1 MSTPIRH
8 YLKSFWLLAVAFIL
22 IVGCDS
28 DTTEPADDGDLTH
41 ATKITADE
49 TWCDDRLHI
58 IDGDIVVE
66 NATLTICD
74 GATVQFTENSRLII
88 GDNGALVTGADV
100 ADPKGVMITGS
111 SPVPGYWNMLEIRSS
126 ARTGATFCYNT
137 TFAYGGNL
145 TSMVRVGVDAV
156 FKGCSFTNSANSGV
170 YVENSALPQFTDCVF
185 ENCGEEPIRTTIANA
200 HSIKAGNTF
209 TGNGKQY
216 VLVEQG
222 SLQRDALWMDLT
234 VPYRV
239 QGNANTIQTGTLTI
253 APGTEVQMDEAA
265 RIIIEKQAGLIAD
278 GTVEPILFTG
288 ATTLAGS
295 WSSLEFRDDADH
307 NACVLNNCTIEYG
320 GASGNNAMVVGY
332 GASFRMEQCT
342 LRNSSGA
349 GLYLNGAA
357 QPTLNDNVITGCGTV
372 PVDAYFQNIGR
383 LNGGSYTGNAS
394 DFLQVRG
401 GTITSATTFN
411 RHDVPY
417 RMIDDVNKTEALLT
431 IASGAQLEFED
442 GRLLIDDGGAVV
454 AIGRPLTITFSGASK
469 IPGSWRYIEIRTEA
483 NSGACIFDKCK
494 VEFSGSSRGAFF
506 LGSNTTPTIKNCEIT
521 FSGSCGV
528 FMGLNANP
536 EMTGNVFSN
545 NAGQDVC
552 E

>member
-1 MSTPIRH
+1 
-8 YLKSFWLLAVAFIL
+8 LVVVLAL

-28 DTTEPADDGDLTH
+28 DTTDPPVNDDLTH
-41 ATKITADE
+41 ASKITADE

-66 NATLTICD
+66 NAVLTICD

-88 GDNGALVTGADV
+88 GSNGALVSGTDAPT
-100 ADPKGVMITGS
+100 AKGVTFTGS
-111 SPVPGYWNMLEIRSS
+111 SPVAGHWNMVEIRSG
-126 ARTGATFCYNT
+126 ARQGATFCYNT
-137 TFAYGGNL
+137 TFAYGGTL

-156 FKGCSFTNSANSGV
+156 FKGCSFSHSANQGV
-170 YVENSALPQFTDCVF
+170 YVEGAAHPQFLECVF
-185 ENCGEEPIRTTIANA
+185 KNCGEEPIRTTIANA
-200 HSIKAGNTF
+200 HCLRAGNSF
-209 TGNGKQY
+209 DGNAKQFI
-216 VLVEQG
+216 LVEQG
-222 SLQRDALWMDLT
+222 SLQEDATWLDLA

-239 QGNANTIQTGTLTI
+239 QGNANTIQGCTLTI
-253 APGTEVQMDEAA
+253 SAGAELQMDESS

-278 GTVEPILFTG
+278 GTTEPILFTG
-288 ATTLAGS
+288 ASKVAGS

-307 NACVLNNCTIEYG
+307 DMCVLNTCTFEFG
-320 GASGNNAMVVGY
+320 GESSNNAMIVGY
-332 GASFRMEQCT
+332 GANFRMENCT
-342 LRNSSGA
+342 LRSSSGA
-349 GLYLNGAA
+349 GLYLNGDA

-383 LNGGSYTGNAS
+383 LYGGSYTGNTS
-394 DFLQVRG
+394 DYLQVRG
-401 GTITSATTFN
+401 GTITSATTFS

-417 RMIDDVNKTEALLT
+417 RMVDDVNKTESVLT

-442 GRLLIDDGGAVV
+442 GRLLVDDGGSVV
-454 AIGRPLTITFSGASK
+454 AIGRPLTITFSGVSK
-469 IPGSWRYIEIRTEA
+469 TPGSWRYIEVRTEA

-494 VEFSGSSRGAFF
+494 VEFSGSSLGAFL
-506 LGSNTTPTIKNCEIT
+506 LGSNTTPTIKNCEIV

-528 FMGLNANP
+528 FKRQDANP
-536 EMTGNVFSN
+536 VMSGNVFSN